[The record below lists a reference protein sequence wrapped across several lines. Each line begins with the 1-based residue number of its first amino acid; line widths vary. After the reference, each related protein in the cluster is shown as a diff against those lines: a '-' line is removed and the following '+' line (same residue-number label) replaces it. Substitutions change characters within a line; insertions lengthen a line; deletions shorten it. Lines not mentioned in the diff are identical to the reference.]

1 MHFAPTIRT
10 NPETGQSEAY
20 FRLKETYRDSAGVV
34 RSRILLSPGF
44 IKDYAQKDLCL
55 VAKVLTFMMDNR
67 GNGWLWEDAL
77 RDYPSH
83 VSTLA
88 KEYWSLMET
97 KGTIDVDQ
105 KKDQKRIDN
114 ERNFICGSS
123 LEHEQGREV
132 GAEWTCLQAI
142 HQLGL
147 DDFLR
152 SQKWDEETIK
162 VSLAH
167 LITRTV
173 YSPSEWKSLRVIQEN
188 SAVGELLNLDLSSF
202 NKHDIYAVAPAL
214 YAIKDKLEAFL
225 CQKTDGLFDLT
236 NRIALFDLTNFY
248 YEGRKDQSK
257 KAAFGRS
264 KEKRNDCKLLVLA
277 LCINTDGFI
286 RYSSILEGNTADPA
300 SLPDMIE
307 KLVAKNP
314 VVSNNNEKVLVV
326 IDAGIASEE
335 NLKFIKEK
343 GYNYLCVS
351 RKRLTSYE
359 LAEDSKTVI
368 VHDCKKQEIRLT
380 EVCRQEGQ
388 DYYLRIN
395 SPGKTLKETSMKQQ
409 FKKRFEEEL
418 FKAKNALTKKGGIKK
433 FGKVCERVGRIME
446 RYPSIQRF
454 YEITYELD
462 DKDKSRVVDIKWTI
476 TSPEEIEKDSG
487 IYFLRTNLLTLDE
500 KTTWSYYNLI
510 REIECTNRQLK
521 LDLNLR
527 PIYHQ
532 KDDASD
538 AHIFFGLLAYWIV
551 NTIRYQLKQ
560 TGMNHYW
567 TEIIRIMNTQ
577 KAVTT
582 TAVNKLGEKVEFRMC
597 TKPTEKANDI
607 YKRLKYK
614 TMPFKKMKICSTQ
627 T

>member
-10 NPETGQSEAY
+10 NPETRQREAY

-67 GNGWLWEDAL
+67 GKGWLWEDAL
-77 RDYPSH
+77 SDYPSH

-88 KEYWSLMET
+88 KEYWSLMEA

-214 YAIKDKLEAFL
+214 YAIKDKLETFL

-286 RYSSILEGNTADPA
+286 RYSSMLEGNTADPA

-314 VVSNNNEKVLVV
+314 VVSNTDEKLLVV

-335 NLKFIKEK
+335 NLKLIKEK

-351 RKRLTSYE
+351 RKRLTNYE
-359 LAEDSKTVI
+359 LAEDSRTVI
-368 VHDCKKQEIRLT
+368 VHDCKKQEIKLR

-395 SPGKTLKETSMKQQ
+395 SPGKTLKETSMKKQ

-418 FKAKNALTKKGGIKK
+418 IKAKNALTKKGGVKK
-433 FGKVCERVGRIME
+433 FDKVCERVGRIME

-462 DKDKSRVVDIKWTI
+462 DKDKNRVVDIKWTI

-532 KDDASD
+532 KDEASD

-567 TEIIRIMNTQ
+567 TEIIRIMSTQ

-582 TAVNKLGEKVEFRMC
+582 TALNKLGEKIEFRMC

-607 YKRLKYK
+607 YKKLKYK

>member
-44 IKDYAQKDLCL
+44 IQDYAQKDLCL

-67 GNGWLWEDAL
+67 CNGWLWEDAL
-77 RDYPSH
+77 RDYPPH
-83 VSTLA
+83 VSILA

-188 SAVGELLNLDLSSF
+188 SAVGELLDLDLSSF

-335 NLKFIKEK
+335 NLKLIKEK

-351 RKRLTSYE
+351 RKRLTNYE
-359 LAEDSKTVI
+359 LAEDARTVI

-418 FKAKNALTKKGGIKK
+418 VKAKNALTKKGGIKK
-433 FGKVCERVGRIME
+433 FDKVCERVGRIME

-521 LDLNLR
+521 SDLNLR

-532 KDDASD
+532 KDGASD
-538 AHIFFGLLAYWIV
+538 AHIFFGLLA
-551 NTIRYQLKQ
+551 
-560 TGMNHYW
+560 TG
-567 TEIIRIMNTQ
+567 
-577 KAVTT
+577 
-582 TAVNKLGEKVEFRMC
+582 
-597 TKPTEKANDI
+597 
-607 YKRLKYK
+607 
-614 TMPFKKMKICSTQ
+614 
-627 T
+627 

>member
-10 NPETGQSEAY
+10 NPETRQREAY

-44 IKDYAQKDLCL
+44 IKDYVQKDLCL

-67 GNGWLWEDAL
+67 GKGWLWEDAL
-77 RDYPSH
+77 SDYPSH

-152 SQKWDEETIK
+152 WQKWDEETIK

-214 YAIKDKLEAFL
+214 YAIKDKLETFL

-286 RYSSILEGNTADPA
+286 RYSSMLEGNTADPA

-314 VVSNNNEKVLVV
+314 VVSNTDEKLLVV

-335 NLKFIKEK
+335 NLKLIKEK

-351 RKRLTSYE
+351 RKRLTNYE
-359 LAEDSKTVI
+359 LAEDSRTVI
-368 VHDCKKQEIRLT
+368 VHDCKKQEIKLT

-418 FKAKNALTKKGGIKK
+418 IKAKNALTKKGGIKK
-433 FGKVCERVGRIME
+433 FDKVCERVGRIME

-462 DKDKSRVVDIKWTI
+462 NKDKNRVVDIKWTI
-476 TSPEEIEKDSG
+476 TSPEEIEKGSG

-532 KDDASD
+532 KDEASD

-567 TEIIRIMNTQ
+567 TEIIRIMSTQ

-582 TAVNKLGEKVEFRMC
+582 TAVNKLGEKIEFRMC

-607 YKRLKYK
+607 YKKLKYK

>member
-44 IKDYAQKDLCL
+44 IQDYAQKDLCL

-67 GNGWLWEDAL
+67 CNGWLWEDAL

-83 VSTLA
+83 VSILA
-88 KEYWSLMET
+88 KEYWSLMEA

-114 ERNFICGSS
+114 ERKFICGSS

-188 SAVGELLNLDLSSF
+188 SAVGELLDLDLSSF

-335 NLKFIKEK
+335 NLKLIKEK

-351 RKRLTSYE
+351 RKRLTNYE
-359 LAEDSKTVI
+359 LAEDARTVI

-418 FKAKNALTKKGGIKK
+418 VKAKNALTKKGGIKK
-433 FGKVCERVGRIME
+433 FDKVCERVGRIME

-521 LDLNLR
+521 SDLNLR

-560 TGMNHYW
+560 TGLNHYW
-567 TEIIRIMNTQ
+567 TEIIRIMSTQ